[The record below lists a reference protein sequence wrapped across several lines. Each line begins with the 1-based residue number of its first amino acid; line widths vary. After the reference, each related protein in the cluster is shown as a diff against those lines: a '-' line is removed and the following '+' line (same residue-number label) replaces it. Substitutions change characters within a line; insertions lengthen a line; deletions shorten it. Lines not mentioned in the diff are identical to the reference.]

1 MNKNSTIYIVNRNE
15 IEDIA
20 IDRSVVEIRNENLLI
35 TILNVIGNC
44 FINNIVFIVSNFISA
59 INLIL
64 LGHILQQNR
73 THYELFMTYQIGV
86 SIIDFFGR
94 VFILGLLR

>member
-44 FINNIVFIVSNFISA
+44 FINNIVFI
-59 INLIL
+59 LIKK
-64 LGHILQQNR
+64 
-73 THYELFMTYQIGV
+73 Y
-86 SIIDFFGR
+86 IIMFYFHKIKYDK
-94 VFILGLLR
+94 